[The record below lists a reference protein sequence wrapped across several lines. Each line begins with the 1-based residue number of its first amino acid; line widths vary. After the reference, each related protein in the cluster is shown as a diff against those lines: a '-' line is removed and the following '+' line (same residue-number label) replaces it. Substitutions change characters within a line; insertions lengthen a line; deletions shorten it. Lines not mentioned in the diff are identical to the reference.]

1 MIIYKYGKA
10 SPFVI
15 KILAKKIHIY
25 IYIYIYIKDTVT
37 LKFFGYRRKRVKMM
51 RAHPPPGTWMM
62 QETNVYSYNRPVTTV
77 KKLYIESYVS
87 DVIKDSI

>member
-25 IYIYIYIKDTVT
+25 IKDTVT
-37 LKFFGYRRKRVKMM
+37 LKFFGYRRKRVKIM

-62 QETNVYSYNRPVTTV
+62 QETNVCSYMRPVTTV